1 MNDASRLLRY
11 VKGSR
16 LISPKQIM
24 RLSLLPDGIISFTQM
39 HPLEANALLSI
50 PQNADPTDIPE
61 AEERLYPA
69 PIEESARRD
78 VDAMEAIATEAD
90 WKEYVL
96 PELREL
102 FDGSMERVKQ
112 SLKQLGP
119 APQVELEN
127 HDEGDEADEPE
138 EDDDEDEPKS
148 SHANLALNIST
159 QLAEDWYRAMNQ
171 ARLVMSQKSL
181 WIDGE
186 GNLHGPLISQ
196 IHYEIY
202 AHVQGWLVEY
212 VLSEA

>member
-1 MNDASRLLRY
+1 
-11 VKGSR
+11 
-16 LISPKQIM
+16 M

-50 PQNADPTDIPE
+50 PQNADPTEIPE
-61 AEERLYPA
+61 AEDRLYPR
-69 PIEESARRD
+69 PLDESSRGD
-78 VDAMEAIATEAD
+78 VDPIEAIATEED
-90 WKEYVL
+90 WKEFVV

-102 FDGSMERVKQ
+102 FDGSMERVKE

-119 APQVELEN
+119 ASQEEMGEN
-127 HDEGDEADEPE
+127 EEDE
-138 EDDDEDEPKS
+138 EDDDTEKKS
-148 SHANLALNIST
+148 SHANFALKIST
-159 QLAEDWYRAMNQ
+159 EIAEDWFRAMNQ

-181 WIDGE
+181 WIDGK

-202 AHVQGWLVEY
+202 AHIQGWLVEY